1 MFVRMGDNGYKDPVW
16 SWFTVGV
23 RYAATIPT
31 HVICASV
38 LEMYMKIRT
47 GVSLV
52 YLLFLF
58 ILIFILLIR
67 KYQGKFKMYGKYN
80 IGDLGLRW

>member
-1 MFVRMGDNGYKDPVW
+1 
-16 SWFTVGV
+16 
-23 RYAATIPT
+23 
-31 HVICASV
+31 
-38 LEMYMKIRT
+38 MKIRT

-58 ILIFILLIR
+58 ILIFILLLR
-67 KYQGKFKMYGKYN
+67 NHQGKFKMYGEYD

>member
-1 MFVRMGDNGYKDPVW
+1 
-16 SWFTVGV
+16 
-23 RYAATIPT
+23 
-31 HVICASV
+31 
-38 LEMYMKIRT
+38 MYMKIRT